1 MNFASIN
8 DGIFGETSAK
18 ENTGIK
24 ELFIKIAKKLYL
36 KQIKV
41 RKFFLRICRPI
52 LIVIDKTLYQIFFQK
67 I

>member
-41 RKFFLRICRPI
+41 RENSF
-52 LIVIDKTLYQIFFQK
+52 
-67 I
+67 